1 MAVQD
6 CNVSEFDLLGDIGD
20 IIPAGIVNL
29 TITHNSGDSLAV
41 TEFSIGGAGF
51 SQGGWVGGNVSSV
64 VSKVVFTSNNNGTV
78 NAAVHHNAFALTP
91 NTDNILI
98 DIDRKIEP
106 VVKEVVRGCTDPT
119 AANYNANANEDDGSC
134 IVVNDPIG
142 HDNFVDVND
151 AHTVHEAILEAPD
164 STDPKYVPLKVEAG
178 DKAVYDVT
186 LHDIT
191 SNKKYNF
198 TSGGFST
205 KARRVDKAGKF
216 VNVEKN
222 SLAVNF
228 PKITAN
234 TTYHFYIEPIGVET
248 KLAVEVPTKKNPLVL
263 LRRVDT
269 TITLALASASNSA
282 YWTIPS
288 STVTFTDRPGKIP
301 KATSRF
307 KWPRDLSLV
316 PELTSADMHGQP
328 GYNYFEL
335 TATFTASPGGGAATK
350 SAGKTANAEVSNI
363 STASTLSGDNLIIP
377 AARLYD
383 LTTTFSANVLTIK
396 GLFKVDRF
404 GSYNQAYTIAID
416 DIITLS

>member
-29 TITHNSGDSLAV
+29 TITHNSGDSLVA

-78 NAAVHHNAFALTP
+78 NAAVHHSAFALTQ
-91 NTDNILI
+91 NTGNILI
-98 DIDRKIEP
+98 DIDRKIQP
-106 VVKEVVRGCTDPT
+106 VVEEVVRGCTDST

-134 IVVNDPIG
+134 IFVNDPIG
-142 HDNFVDVND
+142 HNNFVNVND
-151 AHTVHEAILEAPD
+151 AHTVHEAILEVPD

-198 TSGGFST
+198 TNGGFST

-216 VNVEKN
+216 VNIEKN
-222 SLAVNF
+222 ALAVNF

-248 KLAVEVPTKKNPLVL
+248 KLEAKVPTKKNPLVL

-288 STVTFTDRPGKIP
+288 STVTFTDRPGKKP
-301 KATSRF
+301 KATSKF
-307 KWPRDLSLV
+307 KWPRDLNIV

-350 SAGKTANAEVSNI
+350 SASKTADALTTNLSNP
-363 STASTLSGDNLIIP
+363 STTSGTNLILP
-377 AARLYD
+377 YARLDD
-383 LTTTFSANVLTIK
+383 LTTTFAANVLTVK
-396 GLFKVDRF
+396 GLFKVDQF